1 MEDINAAPPE
11 PGIST
16 PPIAA
21 PLMMTR
27 EEVAAVLQVPADTV
41 TNLHRERKL
50 RGVRIGKHLRWRPN
64 DLRDFVERLQGDR
77 ERA

>member
-1 MEDINAAPPE
+1 LLSMEDINAAPPE

-41 TNLHRERKL
+41 TNLHRER
-50 RGVRIGKHLRWRPN
+50 
-64 DLRDFVERLQGDR
+64 
-77 ERA
+77 A